1 MTQAL
6 VVSEGASNMA
16 PFTLHEMELQ
26 RKLLADFVDTQLV
39 EGTDYGVIPGA
50 GTKRVLLQA
59 GAEKMT
65 VLFRIANE
73 TRIIGE
79 TEDFLGENHGGEPFF
94 QYVAE
99 GVASFGGRVLARR
112 ESSCN
117 SWEVKYRYRELAPK
131 CPACGAES
139 IRADRQTPGKYYCW
153 RKVGGCG
160 AQFAP
165 GNAKTAEIAAQPT
178 GRGRNTDICDQ
189 LNTLRMMAQKRAF
202 VASVRAAVGASDY
215 FTLEDAPGSPGEP
228 MTAPVEDEPLAS
240 VAPVQRQSTD
250 APTEEE
256 EDPFD
261 IQGIAYA
268 RSVASAFGIP
278 LDKSIRPWLVH
289 LNDGQEL
296 ECVEGSKALTPEQWE
311 KCFLG
316 PGAVTAKIHSQADAD
331 ACKRPATWINACQHV
346 CGRRTV
352 ATIQEITT
360 AEWLAIA
367 SQLAE
372 ERQ

>member
-117 SWEVKYRYRELAPK
+117 SWEVKYR
-131 CPACGAES
+131 
-139 IRADRQTPGKYYCW
+139 
-153 RKVGGCG
+153 
-160 AQFAP
+160 
-165 GNAKTAEIAAQPT
+165 
-178 GRGRNTDICDQ
+178 
-189 LNTLRMMAQKRAF
+189 
-202 VASVRAAVGASDY
+202 
-215 FTLEDAPGSPGEP
+215 
-228 MTAPVEDEPLAS
+228 
-240 VAPVQRQSTD
+240 
-250 APTEEE
+250 
-256 EDPFD
+256 
-261 IQGIAYA
+261 
-268 RSVASAFGIP
+268 
-278 LDKSIRPWLVH
+278 
-289 LNDGQEL
+289 
-296 ECVEGSKALTPEQWE
+296 
-311 KCFLG
+311 
-316 PGAVTAKIHSQADAD
+316 
-331 ACKRPATWINACQHV
+331 
-346 CGRRTV
+346 
-352 ATIQEITT
+352 
-360 AEWLAIA
+360 
-367 SQLAE
+367 
-372 ERQ
+372 